1 MAERIKQVEDII
13 SMREKKDHVE
23 CLQNVSWTTFCQ
35 LSTMREGLLNWYDF
49 NSEASC
55 LYISN
60 GYGAMVDLLCRKL
73 SKVIVVEN
81 DLIRAEYI
89 RKRGKNYK
97 NLIVLDKHI
106 ADVEKKE
113 FYDYVIVEQCVQ
125 TKEQMTALL
134 YEVIPFLAEKGRLL
148 FCCENRLGMKYICGV
163 PDSLSDEP
171 FVGIRESDHKN
182 RLTRNDVIE
191 ILKYSKSILGWKLY
205 YPAPDENLPQAIYT
219 DDYLPMK
226 SIRDRVIPYYVNRKT
241 LIALEDEISDALI
254 ANGVYSVFANSF
266 LVECSKNGQVSQ
278 TIFAALSTDRGE
290 EHAFATVIEQD
301 ERVRK
306 KALYAAGKKS
316 LALIYS
322 NAQELQKR
330 GIACVKQ
337 TIDYEKNEI
346 QMPYLKSPTLINYLK
361 TQFQNSRER
370 VEAIFDTLYEIIQQS
385 SEQVPLEK
393 CNLKE
398 ESISEEEFG
407 IILKNAYIDM
417 IPYNCFYVEGQI
429 IFYDQE
435 FVKENYPA
443 KYVLFRALRYT
454 YIYIPKAESQIP
466 LQYFKD
472 RYQLNKLWN
481 IFERE
486 EAAFVEDNRNYH
498 TMEAFYQWA
507 SVDKQ
512 EIDDH
517 IKCLQ
522 CNKADYV
529 AHRFEESHEIERRK
543 YTIELYKRDYRL
555 NAIKKIQL
563 ELLKEIIRICEE
575 NDISYCAFYGTLLGA
590 VRHKGYVPWDDDMDI
605 AMSRVDYDKFIEVAP
620 QSLPEFYFLQTPESD
635 PECFYGGYSKL
646 RDSRTAGIEERN
658 RGHHCNQGI
667 WIDILPLDEV
677 LLDDEQR
684 QIQHEKILHYQ
695 RLLMK
700 QSYPE
705 KRMLY
710 DLSKEEEIH
719 YGKMAQIF
727 SRKELSE
734 ALYDTLTNFGGD
746 VSMKVAVLT
755 RYWGNQRQLEYN
767 ARDFEFLIKA
777 KFEDVEIY
785 IPCGYENILRL
796 DYGMNYMIYPRK
808 EKRVLRHKALF
819 DTKKSYVDYLIE
831 NEYNN

>member
-1 MAERIKQVEDII
+1 MTERIKQVEDII
-13 SMREKKDHVE
+13 SMREKKDYVE
-23 CLQNVSWTTFCQ
+23 CLRNVSWPVFFQ
-35 LSTMREGLLNWYDF
+35 LSTMREGLLNWYEFHRD
-49 NSEASC
+49 ASC

-60 GYGAMVDLLCRKL
+60 GYGAMVNLFCKKL
-73 SKVIVVEN
+73 GRVIVVEE
-81 DLIRAEYI
+81 DPIKAEYI
-89 RKRGKNYK
+89 RKRSENYK
-97 NLIVLDKHI
+97 NLIVLEKHI
-106 ADVEKKE
+106 ADVEKKGS
-113 FYDYVIVEQCVQ
+113 YDYVIVEQCVQ
-125 TKEQMTALL
+125 TREQMMALL
-134 YEVIPFLAEKGRLL
+134 DEVILFLSESGRLL
-148 FCCENRLGMKYICGV
+148 FCCENRLGMKYLCGV

-171 FVGIRESDHKN
+171 FVGIRESDYKD

-191 ILKYSKSILGWKLY
+191 ILKCTKGIQGWKLY
-205 YPAPDENLPQAIYT
+205 YPAPDEKLPQAIYT
-219 DDYLPMK
+219 DAYLPMK
-226 SIRDRVIPYYVNRKT
+226 SIRDRVIPYYVNRNT

-266 LVECSKNGQVSQ
+266 LIECSKDGQVSQ

-290 EHAFATVIEQD
+290 ESAFATVVEQD
-301 ERVRK
+301 GSVKK
-306 KALYAAGKKS
+306 KALYAAGKKR
-316 LALIYS
+316 LALIYN
-322 NAQELQKR
+322 NARELQKR
-330 GIACVKQ
+330 GVTCVKQ
-337 TIDYEKNEI
+337 IIDYERNEI
-346 QMPYLKSPTLINYLK
+346 QMPYMESPTLINYLK
-361 TQFQNSRER
+361 IQFQNRREQ
-370 VEAIFDTLYEIIQQS
+370 VEVVFDALYEIIQQS
-385 SEQVPLEK
+385 SEQVPLEM

-398 ESISEEEFG
+398 ESISKDEFG

-472 RYQLNKLWN
+472 RYQLNKLWDV
-481 IFERE
+481 FERE
-486 EAAFVEDNRNYH
+486 EAAFVEDNRNYY
-498 TMEAFYQWA
+498 TLEAFYQWA
-507 SVDKQ
+507 SVDKR

-522 CNKADYV
+522 CNRADYV
-529 AHRFEESHEIERRK
+529 ANRFEGNREIERRK

-563 ELLKEIIRICEE
+563 ELLKEVIRICEE
-575 NDISYCAFYGTLLGA
+575 NDISYCAFYGTLLGT

-605 AMSRVDYDKFIEVAP
+605 AMSRMDYDKFIEVAP

-635 PECFYGGYSKL
+635 PECFYGGYGKL
-646 RDSRTAGIEERN
+646 RDSRTTGIEERN

-719 YGKMAQIF
+719 YEKMARIF
-727 SRKELSE
+727 SRKEISE
-734 ALYDTLTNFGGD
+734 ALHDTLVNLSGK
-746 VSMKVAVLT
+746 VSTKVAVLT
-755 RYWGNQRQLEYN
+755 RYGENQKLLEYD
-767 ARDFEFLIKA
+767 ALDFEFLTKA
-777 KFEDVEIY
+777 KFEDIEVY

-808 EKRVLRHKALF
+808 EERAPHHKALF

-831 NEYNN
+831 NEYNI